1 MEAVDESADVDSEED
16 EDATLYEVSTS
27 FVATSL
33 MLTN

>member
-27 FVATSL
+27 L
-33 MLTN
+33 MFTN